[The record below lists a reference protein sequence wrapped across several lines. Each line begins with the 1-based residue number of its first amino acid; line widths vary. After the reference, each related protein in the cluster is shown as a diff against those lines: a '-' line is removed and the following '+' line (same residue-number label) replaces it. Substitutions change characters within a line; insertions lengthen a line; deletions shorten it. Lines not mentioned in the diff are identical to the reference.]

1 MGNFKDIL
9 EQYFKKLE
17 LYIPV
22 VERVHG
28 ENHPEF
34 YDVRKLFD
42 QIAQKIGNLS
52 KDKPKLDGVF
62 KELRKLQIIILY
74 LRMYVKVIRQYM
86 RCWQNWTEH
95 TINNLKY

>member
-1 MGNFKDIL
+1 M
-9 EQYFKKLE
+9 
-17 LYIPV
+17 
-22 VERVHG
+22 ERVHG

-62 KELRKLQIIILY
+62 KELRKITDNYTVPEDVCESYQAVYEMLAELDRAY
-74 LRMYVKVIRQYM
+74 HK
-86 RCWQNWTEH
+86 
-95 TINNLKY
+95 

>member
-62 KELRKLQIIILY
+62 KELRKITDNYTVPEDVCESYQAVYEMLAELDRAY
-74 LRMYVKVIRQYM
+74 HK
-86 RCWQNWTEH
+86 
-95 TINNLKY
+95 

>member
-62 KELRKLQIIILY
+62 KELRKITDNYTVPEDVCESYQAVYEMLA
-74 LRMYVKVIRQYM
+74 
-86 RCWQNWTEH
+86 
-95 TINNLKY
+95 

>member
-62 KELRKLQIIILY
+62 KELRKITDNYTVPEDVCESYQAVYEMLAELDRAY
-74 LRMYVKVIRQYM
+74 NK
-86 RCWQNWTEH
+86 
-95 TINNLKY
+95 